1 MAERDTMEMQFF
13 AKCTFISSRHVIFD
27 VTIFKGEKV
36 IGNVNIIVDDSLSC
50 DIELS
55 STEKYRFEFFRESEE
70 MIEKCKKRAKFI
82 FNKN

>member
-1 MAERDTMEMQFF
+1 MEMKFF

-27 VTIFKGEKV
+27 VTIFKGEKEV
-36 IGNVNIIVDDSLSC
+36 GNVNIIVDDSLDC

-55 STEKYRFEFFRESEE
+55 ILEKYWNEFSRESEE